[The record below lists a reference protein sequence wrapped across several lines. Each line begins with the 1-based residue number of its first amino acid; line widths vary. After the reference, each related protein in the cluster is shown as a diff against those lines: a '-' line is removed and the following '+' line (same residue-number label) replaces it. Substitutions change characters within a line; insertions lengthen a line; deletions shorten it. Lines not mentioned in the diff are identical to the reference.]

1 MTRTPSL
8 FNPTQIGGDRHR
20 AFAGAAAPEH
30 KKKRRRRRKSAGPR
44 ISPLSI
50 RLSVA
55 ERADLEAR
63 AGDLPISTY
72 AKGLLFAVTAKPA
85 RLSPR
90 NPTLDHQI
98 LGQLL
103 GALGRSEIAP
113 HLRELAEATRS
124 GSLPLDE
131 LTTTHI
137 HEACHDVAL
146 MRSELMRALGVGD
159 RP

>member
-1 MTRTPSL
+1 MTRSPSL
-8 FNPTQIGGDRHR
+8 FDPAQTGGERPR
-20 AFAGAAAPEH
+20 AFAGAAAPEP
-30 KKKRRRRRKSAGPR
+30 KKKRRRRRNA
-44 ISPLSI
+44 PLSV
-50 RLSVA
+50 RLTPA

-63 AGDLPISTY
+63 AGDVPVSTY
-72 AKGLLFAVTAKPA
+72 AKGLLFAVTARPA
-85 RLSPR
+85 RLSSR

-98 LGQLL
+98 IGQLL
-103 GALGRSEIAP
+103 GALGRAEIAP
-113 HLRELAEATRS
+113 HLRELAEAARS

-131 LTTTHI
+131 ITTAQL

>member
-1 MTRTPSL
+1 MTRSSSL
-8 FNPTQIGGDRHR
+8 FDAAGGGESSH
-20 AFAGAAAPEH
+20 AFSRAAAAKAKPR
-30 KKKRRRRRKSAGPR
+30 KRKRRL
-44 ISPLSI
+44 SPLSI
-50 RLSVA
+50 RLTHA

-63 AGDLPISTY
+63 AGDLPVSAY
-72 AKGLLFAVTAKPA
+72 AKSLLFAVTAKPA

-90 NPTLDHQI
+90 NPSLDHQI

-113 HLRELAEATRS
+113 HLRELAESARS

-131 LTTTHI
+131 ITTAQL
-137 HEACHDVAL
+137 HEACQDVAA
-146 MRSELMRALGVGD
+146 MRAELMRALGVGE

>member
-1 MTRTPSL
+1 MTRSPSL
-8 FNPTQIGGDRHR
+8 FDPADGWRGTHPCVLR
-20 AFAGAAAPEH
+20 ARLRLNHKKQGADAAANQP
-30 KKKRRRRRKSAGPR
+30 
-44 ISPLSI
+44 PLSI
-50 RLSVA
+50 RLSPA

-63 AGDLPISTY
+63 AGDVPVSSY
-72 AKGLLFAVTAKPA
+72 AKSLLFAVTARPA

-98 LGQLL
+98 IGQLL
-103 GALGRSEIAP
+103 GALGRAEIAP
-113 HLRELAEATRS
+113 HLRELAEAARS

-131 LTTTHI
+131 ITTAQL

-146 MRSELMRALGVGD
+146 MRAELMRALGVGD

>member
-1 MTRTPSL
+1 MTRSPSL
-8 FNPTQIGGDRHR
+8 FDPAQMGGERPR
-20 AFAGAAAPEH
+20 AFTGAAAPEP
-30 KKKRRRRRKSAGPR
+30 KRKRRRRRNA
-44 ISPLSI
+44 PLSI
-50 RLSVA
+50 RLTPA

-63 AGDLPISTY
+63 AGDVPVSTY

-90 NPTLDHQI
+90 NPSLDHQI
-98 LGQLL
+98 IGQLL
-103 GALGRSEIAP
+103 GALGRAEIAP
-113 HLRELAEATRS
+113 HLRELAEAARS

-131 LTTTHI
+131 ITTTQL

>member
-1 MTRTPSL
+1 MTRSPSL
-8 FNPTQIGGDRHR
+8 FDPAVVGGERSR
-20 AFAGAAAPEH
+20 AFARAVAP
-30 KKKRRRRRKSAGPR
+30 KPKNRKRRKRKSNGPR
-44 ISPLSI
+44 IPPLSI
-50 RLSVA
+50 RLSVE

-63 AGDLPISTY
+63 AGDLPVSTY
-72 AKGLLFAVTAKPA
+72 AKSLLFALTAKPA

-90 NPTLDHQI
+90 NPSLDHQI

-113 HLRELAEATRS
+113 NLSELAEAARS

-131 LTTTHI
+131 ITTAQL

-146 MRSELMRALGVGD
+146 MRSELMAALGVGG

>member
-1 MTRTPSL
+1 MTRSPSL
-8 FNPTQIGGDRHR
+8 FDPALVGGERTR

-30 KKKRRRRRKSAGPR
+30 KKKRRRRRKPAGPR
-44 ISPLSI
+44 IPPLSI
-50 RLSVA
+50 RLSVE

-63 AGDLPISTY
+63 AGDVPVSTY
-72 AKGLLFAVTAKPA
+72 AKSLLFAVTAKPA

-98 LGQLL
+98 IGQLL
-103 GALGRSEIAP
+103 GALGRAEIAP
-113 HLRELAEATRS
+113 HLRELAEAARS

-131 LTTTHI
+131 ITTAQLN
-137 HEACHDVAL
+137 EACHDVAL